1 MEIRY
6 QATNP
11 SPFFRRLGA
20 IGSDLARE
28 EGLDPEVPGRAMSW
42 VLITPWITHGS
53 YRSILDFK

>member
-28 EGLDPEVPGRAMSW
+28 EGLDPEVPGRAMS
-42 VLITPWITHGS
+42 
-53 YRSILDFK
+53 